1 MLVPPEF
8 RGPDAWN
15 RAGQNSDV
23 ALSTRVRIA
32 RNIRDFPFPARLDAE
47 ARERLHRK
55 LTEAISAAGLA
66 PDLISV
72 DLADLPELRG
82 QLLWERN
89 LISRETL
96 KASGHRGV
104 CWSASQQFS
113 IMTAEEDHLR
123 IQVLRAGFS
132 APEALTAAFEV
143 DTRLDA
149 RLDYAW
155 SQEFG
160 FLTAC
165 PTNTGT
171 GLRISVMLHVPA
183 LVRAGQM
190 ETVNKACNEVGLTV
204 RGHHGEGSKALGD
217 VVQLSNQRTLGSTEE
232 DLLANVQSMTSKVIE
247 YERLMREK
255 LLNESRSTLEDQ
267 VFRSLGTLRYARKL
281 NFEETQSLLSAV
293 RLGVHLKL
301 LSGVPLDSLS
311 ELQILTQPGHLQA
324 LHDRSMDADDRDI
337 ARATWLRERFQPESN

>member
-1 MLVPPEF
+1 MLVPREF

-15 RAGQNSDV
+15 RKGQNSDV
-23 ALSTRVRIA
+23 AISTRVRVA
-32 RNIRDFPFPARLDAE
+32 RNIWGFPFPLRLDEE
-47 ARERLHRK
+47 AKERLHRK
-55 LTEAISAAGLA
+55 LVEAIEGAGLA
-66 PDLISV
+66 SDLISL
-72 DLADLPELRG
+72 DLADIPEIQR

-89 LISRETL
+89 LISREAMKL
-96 KASGHRGV
+96 NGHRGV
-104 CWSASQQFS
+104 CWSATQQFS
-113 IMTAEEDHLR
+113 IMTVEEDHLR
-123 IQVLRAGFS
+123 IQVLRAGLA
-132 APEALTAAFEV
+132 APEALHAAFEV
-143 DTRLDA
+143 DARLDA
-149 RLDYAW
+149 RLNYAW
-155 SQEFG
+155 SKDLG

-190 ETVNKACNEVGLTV
+190 EKVNKACAEVGLTV
-204 RGHHGEGSKALGD
+204 RGHHGEGTKALGD

-232 DLLANVQSMTSKVIE
+232 ELLTNVQAMTGKVIE

-255 LLNESRSTLEDQ
+255 LLSESRNMLEDQ

-281 NFEETQSLLSAV
+281 NFEETQSLLSTV
-293 RLGVHLKL
+293 RLGVHLNL
-301 LSGVPLDSLS
+301 LSGVPLEGLS

-324 LHDRSMDADDRDI
+324 LHDKPMDADDRDI